1 MSITSKSIDD
11 SFSHLCRLLE
21 TNRKVYFGRYG
32 DGEIYTMLGADC
44 LEHTGSSELAAD
56 LREAFFIDDPL
67 YLRAVGVNYPVEKG
81 MVHGLFA
88 PYTDNFQLEKDLLG
102 TLHVFDDTV
111 FENQILFHYLAVFRP
126 EMMNDFLNRYIR
138 GKKIMF
144 IGGTP
149 REVVEK
155 IFGPVAFY
163 IPVPTKNAYYSMKD
177 WFADAMVHAHEAEVI
192 IPSAGVTS
200 KIILGRLWKMGV
212 EAHCLDIGSLIDAV
226 HGKSSRKWIKLMGHR
241 INRIVLPVYRDRSLA
256 FRLYALR
263 KEIFFVLRRL
273 YRGRFYKV
281 PYHYTKSK
289 NVFCV

>member
-11 SFSHLCRLLE
+11 SFSHLCRLLD
-21 TNRKVYFGRYG
+21 TNRKLYFGRYG

-56 LREAFFIDDPL
+56 LRDAFFIDDPL

-88 PYTDNFQLEKDLLG
+88 PYIDNFQLEKDLLG
-102 TLHVFDDTV
+102 TLQVPDGTV

-126 EMMNDFLNRYIR
+126 AMMNDFLNRYIR

-149 REVVEK
+149 REAVEQ
-155 IFGPVAFY
+155 IFGPVTFY
-163 IPVPTKNAYYSMKD
+163 VPVPPKNAYYSMED
-177 WFADAMVHAHEAEVI
+177 WFAEAMAHAHEAEVI

-200 KIILGRLWKMGV
+200 KIILGRLWNMGV
-212 EAHCLDIGSLIDAV
+212 QAHCLDIGSLIDAV
-226 HGKSSRKWIKLMGHR
+226 HGKSSRKWIKLMGH
-241 INRIVLPVYRDRSLA
+241 
-256 FRLYALR
+256 
-263 KEIFFVLRRL
+263 
-273 YRGRFYKV
+273 
-281 PYHYTKSK
+281 
-289 NVFCV
+289 